1 MSKVKI
7 KVDPNYIFTYVVGNS
22 LFEPIEKCID
32 STRYE
37 VYDVFIYDLKT
48 KDYLNQGERYQKFY
62 IEVAKL
68 KKMAKEMS
76 RKEIESL
83 CREIAEIAPE
93 YVEI

>member
-1 MSKVKI
+1 MPKVKI

-83 CREIAEIAPE
+83 CKEIAEIAPE

>member
-1 MSKVKI
+1 MTEVKI

-22 LFEPIEKCID
+22 MFEPIEKCID

-48 KDYLNQGERYQKFY
+48 KDYLNQGEQYQKFY

>member
-1 MSKVKI
+1 MTDVKI

-22 LFEPIEKCID
+22 MFEPIEKCID

-37 VYDVFIYDLKT
+37 VYDSFIYDLKT
-48 KDYLNQGERYQKFY
+48 KDYLNQGEQYQKFY

>member
-1 MSKVKI
+1 MTEVKI

-22 LFEPIEKCID
+22 MYEPIEKCID

-37 VYDVFIYDLKT
+37 VYDSFIYDLKT
-48 KDYLNQGERYQKFY
+48 KDYLNQGEQYQKFY

>member
-83 CREIAEIAPE
+83 CKEIAEIAPE

>member
-37 VYDVFIYDLKT
+37 VYDSFIYDLKT
-48 KDYLNQGERYQKFY
+48 KDYLNQGEQYQKFY

>member
-1 MSKVKI
+1 MTEVKI

-22 LFEPIEKCID
+22 MFEPIEKCID

-37 VYDVFIYDLKT
+37 VYDSFIYDLKT
-48 KDYLNQGERYQKFY
+48 KDYLNQGEQYQKFY

-76 RKEIESL
+76 QKEIESL
-83 CREIAEIAPE
+83 CR
-93 YVEI
+93 

>member
-1 MSKVKI
+1 MTEVKI

-22 LFEPIEKCID
+22 MFEPIEKCID

-37 VYDVFIYDLKT
+37 VYDSFIYDLKT
-48 KDYLNQGERYQKFY
+48 KDYLNQGEQYQKFY

>member
-1 MSKVKI
+1 MTDVKI
-7 KVDPNYIFTYVVGNS
+7 KVDPNYMFTYVVGNS
-22 LFEPIEKCID
+22 MYEPIEKCID

-37 VYDVFIYDLKT
+37 VYDSFIYDLKT
-48 KDYLNQGERYQKFY
+48 KDYLNQGEQYQKFY

>member
-1 MSKVKI
+1 MTEVKI

-22 LFEPIEKCID
+22 MFEPIEKCID

-37 VYDVFIYDLKT
+37 VYDSFIYDLKT
-48 KDYLNQGERYQKFY
+48 KDYLNQGEQYQKFY

-83 CREIAEIAPE
+83 CKEIAEIAPE

>member
-1 MSKVKI
+1 MPKVKI

-37 VYDVFIYDLKT
+37 VYDSFIYDLKT

-76 RKEIESL
+76 QKEIESL
-83 CREIAEIAPE
+83 CKEIAEIAPE